1 MGCEGGKHLWTARFY
16 RSGALAFW
24 FCQSCGETD
33 REVEDLTEPLEDMS
47 GFPDDFPTVVFH
59 GERPEVPRGEWALP
73 DGSVLRRLEPGS
85 VEFRGHPL
93 PGLKDSHRFVLE
105 IAGTGETR
113 EYAPS
118 FQRSSSTDDCFILT
132 RYRVEK
138 DRLVKYRIHCC
149 YYDDDRS
156 VRIDEPN
163 GNAIL
168 SGLVPLE

>member
-47 GFPDDFPTVVFH
+47 GFPDDFPTVVFR
-59 GERPEVPRGEWALP
+59 GESPEEPRGEWALP

-132 RYRVEK
+132 RYRVEN
-138 DRLVKYRIHCC
+138 DRLIKYRIHCC

>member
-33 REVEDLTEPLEDMS
+33 REVEDLT
-47 GFPDDFPTVVFH
+47 
-59 GERPEVPRGEWALP
+59 VPRGEWALP